1 MKYMEPEL
9 PCDKIRTPGV
19 FLRTVKG
26 NWYFLADKDALNN
39 PEFGGPFVAKL
50 ICNCGSTPIDREM
63 TAWKFNILANLPGA
77 QVFKGVHKT
86 YEFRP

>member
-9 PCDKIRTPGV
+9 PRREVKTPGV

-26 NWYFLADKDALNN
+26 NWYFLADEDAASN
-39 PEFGGPFVAKL
+39 EGCVAKL
-50 ICNCGSTPIDREM
+50 ICNCGSTPIDKEM
-63 TAWKFNILANLPGA
+63 TAWKFTMLANLTGA